1 MNKKSLLVGVFAL
14 IAFLVFGVTN
24 FVSSAMLDK
33 EFKGISYT
41 SYTKDGYCSPESD
54 QKIKNLNTIG
64 ANWISLIITYYQND
78 LTSNEIEMYPNLT
91 KDFICLDH
99 AVKEIRKNPK
109 QKVLLK
115 PHIDVPGSVFWRGYF
130 APSNIPLWFQSY
142 KRVIVTCAVMAEWIG
157 AEMFCI
163 GTELVSLTKP
173 EYAAYWKNI
182 IAEIRKVYSGKLIY
196 AANFEELAQ
205 ITFWEELDVIGV
217 EAYFTLTTKK
227 NPTPMELLAGWK
239 NVTGKVFDVLP
250 KTNKPV
256 IFTEVGFRSIDGANI
271 DPEDWSINGIIDL
284 QEQADCY
291 EATIL
296 SLLTDPRISGLFF
309 WSWSLESDTKK
320 IDYTPEGK
328 PAEKVMTDWFKG
340 LAANPMRGIDIWV
353 AESIQKTTRNFSFV
367 IGNDSD
373 FNGKQCASVDI
384 SFETNSQSQTNWNL
398 NKVVIQILRGD
409 AVIIDYTD
417 AYQSESITGS
427 IPPIIHQHSFS
438 YPGFVSGEK
447 LTIKITVST
456 GDYRNWVSQFAIISN
471 WK

>member
-1 MNKKSLLVGVFAL
+1 MSKKKLLTLVTLFSFGMASLS
-14 IAFLVFGVTN
+14 
-24 FVSSAMLDK
+24 SSAVLDK
-33 EFKGISYT
+33 EFKGITYT

-54 QKIKNLNTIG
+54 QKIKNLNTTG
-64 ANWISLIITYYQND
+64 ANYVAFVTTFYQDN
-78 LTSNEIEMYPNLT
+78 LSSNEIDMWPNKT
-91 KDFICLDH
+91 MDFICLNQ
-99 AVKEIRKNPK
+99 AITELRKGSIK
-109 QKVLLK
+109 QEVLFK
-115 PHIDVPGSVFWRGYF
+115 PHIDVPGSTSWRGF
-130 APSNIPLWFQSY
+130 FNPSDKFLWFASY
-142 KRVIVTCAVMAEWIG
+142 ERVIVTCAIVAEYVG

-173 EYAAYWKNI
+173 EYATYWNRI
-182 IAEIRKVYSGKLIY
+182 IAEVRKVYSGKIVY
-196 AANFEELAQ
+196 AANFEELSQ
-205 ITFWEELDVIGV
+205 ITFWEDLDVIGV

-239 NVTGKVFDVLP
+239 NVTGRVFNVLP

-328 PAEKVMTDWFKG
+328 PAEKIMTDWFKG
-340 LAANPMRGIDIWV
+340 LATNPMRGIDVWV
-353 AESIQKTTRNFSFV
+353 AESIQKTTKEFSFV
-367 IGNDSD
+367 VGNDAD
-373 FNGKQCASVDI
+373 FKGKQCASVDI

-417 AYQSESITGS
+417 EYQSESITGS
-427 IPPIIHQHSFS
+427 IPPVLHKHSFS